1 MVNDME
7 KQSKRIIVL
16 LAGICLWIFFI
27 FQEGLSR
34 YGLYTLTSYNVHEIA
49 SFIPFLCVGTAIIWC
64 GYLIVKVAKRQA
76 ERYDLFFMVILLLI
90 IFLMGRYIYRWS
102 HTGSVS
108 VIATVESVDKMSGEI
123 VIKNTDGQT
132 TTLQSSE
139 LINGMLETDGKK
151 YLITYD
157 ANMNSAGTQR
167 VHMIALPEN

>member
-1 MVNDME
+1 ME

-16 LAGICLWIFFI
+16 LSGICLWIFFI
-27 FQEGLSR
+27 FQEELSR

-123 VIKNTDGQT
+123 VI
-132 TTLQSSE
+132 TLQSSE
-139 LINGMLETDGKK
+139 MINGMLETDGKK